1 MDKDLEILLLNL
13 IDPPAPNSALK
24 EAAKEFSMR
33 GNSDNDKADEIDFL
47 YEVLTK
53 LQ

>member
-24 EAAKEFSMR
+24 EAAKEFSM
-33 GNSDNDKADEIDFL
+33 
-47 YEVLTK
+47 
-53 LQ
+53 